1 MRDAIVASPCLQGAE
16 HSGTPSVATYPAAVE
31 VFKDSCGARPHP
43 IAFCRIPTASSLI
56 FDAGLPLNPGGARQ
70 YLHKRHASEG
80 VIELSENPTI
90 LVVEDEPLVAM
101 VLESILED
109 MGALLVG
116 PAASV
121 EKALA
126 LIDAGGFAG
135 ALLDVN
141 LRGERVDA
149 VADALS
155 AKGIPFV
162 FTTGHGID
170 GIPPAHRD
178 RPMLSKP
185 FRDSDIVAAL
195 NIHVLAKQ
203 PIS

>member
-1 MRDAIVASPCLQGAE
+1 LRNEG
-16 HSGTPSVATYPAAVE
+16 
-31 VFKDSCGARPHP
+31 
-43 IAFCRIPTASSLI
+43 SL
-56 FDAGLPLNPGGARQ
+56 
-70 YLHKRHASEG
+70 
-80 VIELSENPTI
+80 ELSETPTI

-101 VLESILED
+101 VLESIIED
-109 MGALLVG
+109 MGASLVG

-121 EKALA
+121 EKALS
-126 LIDAGGFAG
+126 LIEAGGFAG

-149 VADALS
+149 VADALA
-155 AKGIPFV
+155 AKGLPFV

-170 GIPPAHRD
+170 GIPAAHRH

-185 FRDSDIVAAL
+185 FRDADITSVL
-195 NIHVLAKQ
+195 NLHILAKQ

>member
-1 MRDAIVASPCLQGAE
+1 L
-16 HSGTPSVATYPAAVE
+16 
-31 VFKDSCGARPHP
+31 
-43 IAFCRIPTASSLI
+43 RIEGSL
-56 FDAGLPLNPGGARQ
+56 
-70 YLHKRHASEG
+70 
-80 VIELSENPTI
+80 ELSETPTI

-101 VLESILED
+101 VLESIIED
-109 MGALLVG
+109 MGASLVG

-126 LIDAGGFAG
+126 LIEAGGFIG

-149 VADALS
+149 VADALA
-155 AKGIPFV
+155 AKGLPFV

-170 GIPPAHRD
+170 GIPAAHRH

-185 FRDSDIVAAL
+185 FRDADITAL
-195 NIHVLAKQ
+195 LNLHILAKQ
-203 PIS
+203 PIN

>member
-1 MRDAIVASPCLQGAE
+1 L
-16 HSGTPSVATYPAAVE
+16 
-31 VFKDSCGARPHP
+31 
-43 IAFCRIPTASSLI
+43 RIEGSL
-56 FDAGLPLNPGGARQ
+56 
-70 YLHKRHASEG
+70 
-80 VIELSENPTI
+80 ELSETSTI

-101 VLESILED
+101 VLESIIED
-109 MGALLVG
+109 MGASLVG

-121 EKALA
+121 EKALS
-126 LIDAGGFAG
+126 LIEAGGFAG

-149 VADALS
+149 VADALA
-155 AKGIPFV
+155 AKGLPFV

-170 GIPPAHRD
+170 GIPAAHRH

-185 FRDSDIVAAL
+185 FRDADITAVL
-195 NIHVLAKQ
+195 NVHILAKQ

>member
-1 MRDAIVASPCLQGAE
+1 VPERRL
-16 HSGTPSVATYPAAVE
+16 
-31 VFKDSCGARPHP
+31 RP
-43 IAFCRIPTASSLI
+43 I
-56 FDAGLPLNPGGARQ
+56 FDAIRGLNPQTAAQ
-70 YLHKRHASEG
+70 YQNCGFIPDFVPKG
-80 VIELSENPTI
+80 VSKLGTNPTI

-101 VLESILED
+101 VLENIIED
-109 MGALLVG
+109 MGASLAG

-121 EKALA
+121 AKALQ
-126 LIDAGGFAG
+126 LIEAGGFNG

-149 VADALS
+149 VADALA

-170 GIPPAHRD
+170 GIPPAHRH

-185 FRDSDIVAAL
+185 FRDADIMAAL
-195 NIHVLAKQ
+195 NRHVLAKQ
-203 PIS
+203 AIS

>member
-1 MRDAIVASPCLQGAE
+1 MRIEG
-16 HSGTPSVATYPAAVE
+16 
-31 VFKDSCGARPHP
+31 
-43 IAFCRIPTASSLI
+43 SL
-56 FDAGLPLNPGGARQ
+56 
-70 YLHKRHASEG
+70 
-80 VIELSENPTI
+80 ELSETSTI

-101 VLESILED
+101 VLESIIED
-109 MGALLVG
+109 MGASLVG

-121 EKALA
+121 EKALS
-126 LIDAGGFAG
+126 LIEAGGFAG

-149 VADALS
+149 VADALA
-155 AKGIPFV
+155 AKGLPFV

-170 GIPPAHRD
+170 GIPAAHRH

-185 FRDSDIVAAL
+185 FRDADITAVL
-195 NIHVLAKQ
+195 NVHILAKQ

>member
-1 MRDAIVASPCLQGAE
+1 MVQKRVGTACC
-16 HSGTPSVATYPAAVE
+16 SGP
-31 VFKDSCGARPHP
+31 
-43 IAFCRIPTASSLI
+43 I
-56 FDAGLPLNPGGARQ
+56 FDAIRALNPQGLGQ
-70 YLHKRHASEG
+70 YEHKGFATKG
-80 VIELSENPTI
+80 IAKLSTNPTI

-101 VLESILED
+101 VLENIIED
-109 MGALLVG
+109 MGASLVG

-121 EKALA
+121 GKALQ
-126 LIDAGGFAG
+126 LVEAGGFDG

-149 VADALS
+149 VADALA

-170 GIPPAHRD
+170 GIPPAHRH

-185 FRDSDIVAAL
+185 FRDADITEAL
-195 NIHVLAKQ
+195 NRHVLSRQ
-203 PIS
+203 PIG

>member
-1 MRDAIVASPCLQGAE
+1 LRNEG
-16 HSGTPSVATYPAAVE
+16 
-31 VFKDSCGARPHP
+31 
-43 IAFCRIPTASSLI
+43 SL
-56 FDAGLPLNPGGARQ
+56 
-70 YLHKRHASEG
+70 
-80 VIELSENPTI
+80 ELSETPTI

-101 VLESILED
+101 VLESIIED
-109 MGALLVG
+109 MGASLVG

-121 EKALA
+121 EKALS
-126 LIDAGGFAG
+126 LIEAGGFAG

-149 VADALS
+149 VADALA
-155 AKGIPFV
+155 AKGLPFV

-170 GIPPAHRD
+170 GIPAAHRH

-185 FRDSDIVAAL
+185 FRDADITAVL
-195 NIHVLAKQ
+195 NVHILAKQ

>member
-1 MRDAIVASPCLQGAE
+1 MRI
-16 HSGTPSVATYPAAVE
+16 
-31 VFKDSCGARPHP
+31 
-43 IAFCRIPTASSLI
+43 
-56 FDAGLPLNPGGARQ
+56 
-70 YLHKRHASEG
+70 EG
-80 VIELSENPTI
+80 SFELSETPTI

-101 VLESILED
+101 VLESIIED
-109 MGALLVG
+109 MGASLVG

-121 EKALA
+121 EKALS
-126 LIDAGGFAG
+126 LIEAGGFAG

-149 VADALS
+149 VADALA
-155 AKGIPFV
+155 AKGLPFV

-170 GIPPAHRD
+170 GIPAAHRH

-185 FRDSDIVAAL
+185 FRDADITAVL
-195 NIHVLAKQ
+195 NVHILAKQ

>member
-1 MRDAIVASPCLQGAE
+1 MQGAYIRD
-16 HSGTPSVATYPAAVE
+16 PPANISVRLACE
-31 VFKDSCGARPHP
+31 GA
-43 IAFCRIPTASSLI
+43 
-56 FDAGLPLNPGGARQ
+56 
-70 YLHKRHASEG
+70 
-80 VIELSENPTI
+80 IELDGTRTI

-101 VLESILED
+101 VLESIIED
-109 MGALLVG
+109 MGASLIG

-126 LIDAGGFAG
+126 LIDGGGFIG

-149 VADALS
+149 VADALA
-155 AKGIPFV
+155 AKGLPFV

-170 GIPPAHRD
+170 GIPAAHRH

-185 FRDSDIVAAL
+185 FRDTDIIAAL
-195 NIHVLAKQ
+195 NVHILANQ

>member
-1 MRDAIVASPCLQGAE
+1 L
-16 HSGTPSVATYPAAVE
+16 
-31 VFKDSCGARPHP
+31 
-43 IAFCRIPTASSLI
+43 RIEGSL
-56 FDAGLPLNPGGARQ
+56 
-70 YLHKRHASEG
+70 
-80 VIELSENPTI
+80 ELSETSTI

-101 VLESILED
+101 VLESIIED
-109 MGALLVG
+109 MGASLVG

-126 LIDAGGFAG
+126 LIEAGGFAG

-149 VADALS
+149 VADALA
-155 AKGIPFV
+155 AKGLPFV

-170 GIPPAHRD
+170 GIPAAHRH

-185 FRDSDIVAAL
+185 FRDADITAVL
-195 NIHVLAKQ
+195 NVHILAKQ

>member
-1 MRDAIVASPCLQGAE
+1 
-16 HSGTPSVATYPAAVE
+16 
-31 VFKDSCGARPHP
+31 
-43 IAFCRIPTASSLI
+43 
-56 FDAGLPLNPGGARQ
+56 
-70 YLHKRHASEG
+70 
-80 VIELSENPTI
+80 
-90 LVVEDEPLVAM
+90 VAM

-109 MGALLVG
+109 MGALLIG

-126 LIDAGGFAG
+126 LIEAGGFAG

-149 VADALS
+149 VADALA
-155 AKGIPFV
+155 AKDIPFV

-170 GIPPAHRD
+170 GIPAAHRH

-195 NIHVLAKQ
+195 NTHVLAKQ

>member
-1 MRDAIVASPCLQGAE
+1 L
-16 HSGTPSVATYPAAVE
+16 
-31 VFKDSCGARPHP
+31 
-43 IAFCRIPTASSLI
+43 RI
-56 FDAGLPLNPGGARQ
+56 
-70 YLHKRHASEG
+70 EG
-80 VIELSENPTI
+80 SFELSETPTI

-101 VLESILED
+101 VLESIIED
-109 MGALLVG
+109 MGASLVG

-121 EKALA
+121 EKALS
-126 LIDAGGFAG
+126 LIEAGGFAG

-149 VADALS
+149 VADALA
-155 AKGIPFV
+155 AKGLPFV

-170 GIPPAHRD
+170 GIPAAHRH

-185 FRDSDIVAAL
+185 FRDADITAVL
-195 NIHVLAKQ
+195 NVHILAKQ

>member
-1 MRDAIVASPCLQGAE
+1 MRIEG
-16 HSGTPSVATYPAAVE
+16 
-31 VFKDSCGARPHP
+31 
-43 IAFCRIPTASSLI
+43 SL
-56 FDAGLPLNPGGARQ
+56 
-70 YLHKRHASEG
+70 
-80 VIELSENPTI
+80 ELSETPTI

-101 VLESILED
+101 VLESIIED
-109 MGALLVG
+109 MGASLVG

-126 LIDAGGFAG
+126 LIEAGGFTG

-149 VADALS
+149 VADALA
-155 AKGIPFV
+155 AKGLPFV

-170 GIPPAHRD
+170 GIPAAHRH

-185 FRDSDIVAAL
+185 FRDADITAL
-195 NIHVLAKQ
+195 LNLHILAKQ
-203 PIS
+203 PIN